1 MPNRDRHQGSKG
13 AYLRIQF
20 GEQEG
25 VSYAHRFNGE
35 KKLLTIRVLWG
46 TCPGTNRNRNLETD
60 EYSGTNVY
68 SAPSGSVGRR

>member
-25 VSYAHRFNGE
+25 VSYAQIQWREETRKF
-35 KKLLTIRVLWG
+35 
-46 TCPGTNRNRNLETD
+46 RN
-60 EYSGTNVY
+60 
-68 SAPSGSVGRR
+68 P